1 VRRKLSKKNILQ
13 KERKQKV
20 LKTIARVVCIVVI
33 VSVFVLAFFAWFL
46 HQSEDNHRYFLAGTR
61 IHVVEP
67 NIYDAHYR
75 PGTLVFVKQVPI
87 REVEEGTLISM
98 ATSGDYPLT
107 FNNEIFVE
115 FLEEYYGRSLH
126 GIVTENT
133 LARERLPLRAGR
145 YIGVP
150 YMGIP
155 LMGSVLV
162 WIADNVFIYVLI
174 SLLLVSAA
182 ITVLILLN
190 SKTFYP
196 DTVLE
201 NKKK

>member
-1 VRRKLSKKNILQ
+1 MSKKNILQ